1 MELRVRP
8 ETLAVCRLA
17 AGTPWPPAPGDG
29 SLFSATAAGGGAVA
43 SSGAASAA
51 ERSLVCREDL
61 APTGIPVE
69 RGWRALT
76 VAGPL
81 DFALVG
87 VVADLTAPLA
97 RAGISVFIV
106 STYDTDHVL
115 VRDGSLDLA
124 VATLTA
130 AGHTVTPA

>member
-1 MELRVRP
+1 VELKVRP

-17 AGTPWPPAPGDG
+17 DDTPWPPTPGDG
-29 SLFSATAAGGGAVA
+29 SLFSATSAGDGTAAPSGG
-43 SSGAASAA
+43 A

-61 APTGIPVE
+61 APTGIPAE

-81 DFALVG
+81 DFTLVG

-97 RAGISVFIV
+97 RAGVSVFIL

-115 VRDGSLDLA
+115 VRADDLDLA
-124 VATLTA
+124 VTTLTA
-130 AGHTVTPA
+130 AGHTVAPA